1 VNLVLQGRPLLAT
14 AADARLFVDREEQ
27 LEQLERSVRRGFNV
41 AIHGDRG
48 AGKTSLLHFVEYRER
63 ALRRVAFVDATGLDD
78 VSELVDRVQAAVLGR
93 VVRPFDARF
102 EAPFADRGSS
112 SASASPAD
120 RARVNSTGGL
130 AQGTAATWLVDQVRS
145 LAEAESTFVL
155 VDASGAP
162 EAAYGLFGRLRD
174 ELWQLEHRWIVAVD
188 TRDWPHLQRPPA
200 DAFFD
205 ITIEIPPLD
214 QVQLMNLLELREPS
228 LQRPELGQ
236 IAADSGGN
244 PRHALELVRQ
254 AIVRE
259 RPIEDML
266 MTRALREQAA
276 SRLGRPHSMLLA
288 ELEASNGPLSP
299 SDERLLERM
308 GWTRERAGQ
317 VFRDLEEAAIVG
329 FAEERQ
335 PRGRPRKLY
344 FPNERYRPNERLT
357 AEAIVQELDAYVE
370 VAATDLLGAG
380 RLTTTDVQGWAGK
393 VEVTIRNRCGRAW
406 AARFR
411 VEGHGLRP
419 RDELNTKIHFIH
431 DDLVAKIRGGW
442 FSGARSAEA
451 EAIERDLD
459 AYVEVAATDL
469 LASDRELTE
478 ADVQRWA
485 AQVEVTIR
493 NRCNPAWAARFLV
506 EGHGLPPKDEL
517 NTKIHFIHDD
527 LAAKIRADWFLP
539 RRAEAT
545 PA

>member
-1 VNLVLQGRPLLAT
+1 VNIVLQGRPLLAT

-27 LEQLERSVRRGFNV
+27 LAQLERSVRRGFNI

-63 ALRRVAFVDATGLDD
+63 ALRRLAFVDATGLDD
-78 VSELVDRVQAAVLGR
+78 VSELVERVQAAVLGR
-93 VVRPFDARF
+93 VVRSFDARF
-102 EAPFADRGSS
+102 EAPFADRGGSS
-112 SASASPAD
+112 TSASPAD
-120 RARVNSTGGL
+120 RARVTPIGGL

-145 LAEAESTFVL
+145 LGEAESTFVL

-214 QVQLMNLLELREPS
+214 EVPLQNLLALRES
-228 LQRPELGQ
+228 GLQKPELSQ
-236 IAADSGGN
+236 IAAESGGN

-259 RPIEDML
+259 RPVEDML

-288 ELEASNGPLSP
+288 ELEASSPLSP
-299 SDERLLERM
+299 SDEQLLERM
-308 GWTRERAGQ
+308 AWTRERAGQ
-317 VFRDLEEAAIVG
+317 VFRDLEEAGIVG
-329 FAEERQ
+329 FTEERQ

-344 FPNERYRPNERLT
+344 FPNHRYRPNERLT
-357 AEAIVQELDAYVE
+357 ADAIMQELDAYVE
-370 VAATDLLGAG
+370 VAATDLLRADQ
-380 RLTTTDVQGWAGK
+380 LTTTDVQDWAGRA
-393 VEVTIRNRCGRAW
+393 EVTIRNRCGRAW

-411 VEGHGLRP
+411 VAGRGLRP

-469 LASDRELTE
+469 LGSDRELTA
-478 ADVQRWA
+478 ADVQGWA
-485 AQVEVTIR
+485 GKVEVTIR
-493 NRCNPAWAARFLV
+493 NRCNPAWAARFLA
-506 EGHGLPPKDEL
+506 EGHGLPPQDEL

-527 LAAKIRADWFLP
+527 LVAKIRADWFLP
-539 RRAEAT
+539 PRAEAT